1 MSAAKRL
8 IVNADDLG
16 RSRGGQPRRARGAP
30 PGHRD
35 QRQPVR
41 ELPGRGGGPD
51 PGAGHPGPRR
61 RPPPDLHGRRRPSC
75 PRAHPD
81 AWWTSRAACRP
92 RPTAWPRAGPDE
104 LLAEARAQLRRFR
117 ELMGRDPTH
126 LDTRQHAHRAVRGAR
141 SACSTL
147 AWETGLP
154 VRNASRD
161 VHERLRREGIR
172 STDQVTSRSS
182 TARPP
187 RSRRCVT
194 LLGGL
199 PLGTTE
205 LMCRP
210 VAGRG
215 ARPSER
221 LRRCRATRA
230 LDALTHREARQILQA
245 AGVRLIHF
253 GDL

>member
-1 MSAAKRL
+1 MNAAKRL

-16 RSRGGQPRRARGAP
+16 RSAAVNRGAMEAHRRGIVTSASLCVNFLAASEVPALVEQAPTLGIGLHLTFSGAP
-30 PGHRD
+30 PVLAPERIPTLVAEDGL
-35 QRQPVR
+35 
-41 ELPGRGGGPD
+41 LPAAPEGVD
-51 PGAGHPGPRR
+51 
-61 RPPPDLHGRRRPSC
+61 
-75 PRAHPD
+75 RA
-81 AWWTSRAACRP
+81 R
-92 RPTAWPRAGPDE
+92 PDE
-104 LLAEARAQLRRFR
+104 VLAEARAQLRRFH
-117 ELMGRDPTH
+117 ELMGRPPTH
-126 LDTRQHAHRAVRGAR
+126 LDTRQHAHRRPVPLEAVL
-141 SACSTL
+141 TL

-172 STDQVTSRSS
+172 STDQVAEEFYGEAATLD
-182 TARPP
+182 TL
-187 RSRRCVT
+187 VT

-210 VAGRG
+210 ALGEDAAAATSPRAGG
-215 ARPSER
+215 
-221 LRRCRATRA
+221 

>member
-1 MSAAKRL
+1 MSATKRL

-16 RSRGGQPRRARGAP
+16 RSPAVNRGVLEAHRRGIVTSASLAVNFPAAGDVPALAQDNPGLGIGLHLTFSGGAPVLPPERIPTVVDEEGLLPPAPEGVDRAR
-30 PGHRD
+30 
-35 QRQPVR
+35 
-41 ELPGRGGGPD
+41 
-51 PGAGHPGPRR
+51 
-61 RPPPDLHGRRRPSC
+61 
-75 PRAHPD
+75 
-81 AWWTSRAACRP
+81 
-92 RPTAWPRAGPDE
+92 PDE
-104 LLAEARAQLRRFR
+104 ILAEARAQLRLFR
-117 ELMGRDPTH
+117 ELMGRVPTH
-126 LDTRQHAHRAVRGAR
+126 LDTRQHAHRRAAPLEAVL
-141 SACSTL
+141 TL

-154 VRNASRD
+154 VRNASAD

-172 STDQVTSRSS
+172 STDQVMAEFHGE
-182 TARPP
+182 TATLEAL
-187 RSRRCVT
+187 VT

-210 VAGRG
+210 SLGEDAAENGAPPRG
-215 ARPSER
+215 G
-221 LRRCRATRA
+221 A